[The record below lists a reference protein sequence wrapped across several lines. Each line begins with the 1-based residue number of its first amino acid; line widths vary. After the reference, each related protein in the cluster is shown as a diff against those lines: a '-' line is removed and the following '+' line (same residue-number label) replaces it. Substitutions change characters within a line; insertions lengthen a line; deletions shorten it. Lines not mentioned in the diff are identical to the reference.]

1 LAVFIDLVV
10 NVAKTT
16 AGHKK
21 EKNLF
26 FFHFVLV
33 GYGLM
38 EKKQTQR
45 KTLINR

>member
-38 EKKQTQR
+38 VFF
-45 KTLINR
+45 NRNCTVS